1 MRLPRIALFTLFAFG
16 CATVRMPAGS
26 PSEPADA
33 PGALAPPVVE
43 LWLES
48 SEDISPQVAA
58 KADADAR
65 AALSSAL
72 AANRIA
78 ADALGARDP
87 VLFVRERAVGLTEER
102 RSQQGWAKV
111 GIVAG
116 VVVVVA
122 AVVALIVTRGKA
134 APATAKGG
142 SKPRATS
149 PVAVKPRAVPVT
161 PAVPPPP
168 RYGRPYGGNIPI
180 SIGIAFWIPPRP
192 LVLAPEPEEDPWW
205 APDAPPPLAPADEL
219 RGAPPPP
226 DDVPGIALEL
236 PSLAEVVNFP
246 VQERGFFAGPRTA
259 LQVDLLDRATGR
271 VLWSN
276 AVGADEDPRDAQA
289 VAKLVGEALAG
300 QRWASP
306 AR

>member
-1 MRLPRIALFTLFAFG
+1 MRSSRIALSTLFAFG

-48 SEDISPQVAA
+48 SEDIAPEVAA
-58 KADADAR
+58 KADAEAR

-72 AANRIA
+72 SSERIA

-87 VLFVRERAVGLTEER
+87 VLFVRERAVGLTDER
-102 RSQQGWAKV
+102 RNQQGWAKV

-116 VVVVVA
+116 VVVVAA
-122 AVVALIVTRGKA
+122 AVVALIVTRGKT
-134 APATAKGG
+134 APAAARGG
-142 SKPRATS
+142 SRPTS

-161 PAVPPPP
+161 PAVPAPP

-192 LVLAPEPEEDPWW
+192 LVLAPEPEEDPWGT
-205 APDAPPPLAPADEL
+205 PDGPPPLAPADEL

-226 DDVPGIALEL
+226 GPDEVPGVALQL
-236 PSLAEVVNFP
+236 PPLAEVVSFP
-246 VQERGFFAGPRTA
+246 VQERGLFAGPRTA

-300 QRWASP
+300 QRWA
-306 AR
+306 ARAR